1 MKPLLKT
8 MLRLL
13 GLSSAEASSKGI
25 DDTRSLVK
33 AAANAKATFDAA
45 YVTAESDFLSS
56 PVSES
61 NDYIS
66 NLYLEA
72 LDSVHL
78 AGKSAF
84 QCDELSE
91 LERRYWANHHV
102 ASYAYLKMTA
112 GLPEESWEPMQNA
125 ALDMEVVENNGSYL
139 NEDLKALT
147 DEYSGGVYY
156 SAAVLH
162 AATGRALRVLESER
176 TLDAKAEYIRAAQL
190 VKENEAHDIS
200 DALRVILEVTSSLLS
215 MSTDHV
221 STEEAMQYASLG
233 LHRVSSLL
241 PKGTPLEEVLRR
253 IPSVVELVDF
263 QALGLSLMGDE
274 SEAKRLLDAIDL
286 SQVPITWREP
296 NSVYSIIKRLRG

>member
-8 MLRLL
+8 ILRLL
-13 GLSSAEASSKGI
+13 GLSSAEASSKCI

-56 PVSES
+56 PLSES

-72 LDSVHL
+72 LDSAHL

-156 SAAVLH
+156 SAAALH
-162 AATGRALRVLESER
+162 TATGRALRVLENER

-190 VKENEAHDIS
+190 IKENEAHDIS

-215 MSTDHV
+215 MSTDV

-233 LHRVSSLL
+233 LLRVSSLL

-263 QALGLSLMGDE
+263 QALGLSLLGNE
-274 SEAKRLLDAIDL
+274 AEAKRLVEAIDL

-296 NSVYSIIKRLRG
+296 YSVYSNIKRLRG